1 MGASRRFIAVA
12 ALFTIFGLAAIV
24 RASDHGA
31 RAVDLVGT
39 CASAFGAG
47 VAVADQVEKVRSGW
61 VPEGYPKSW
70 PSPERPNVMPPGT
83 APFSARIE
91 REIIKRK
98 QRIRVSVEDLRLV
111 PYPREEVLDVL
122 KFWGVQLE

>member
-1 MGASRRFIAVA
+1 
-12 ALFTIFGLAAIV
+12 
-24 RASDHGA
+24 
-31 RAVDLVGT
+31 
-39 CASAFGAG
+39 
-47 VAVADQVEKVRSGW
+47 
-61 VPEGYPKSW
+61 
-70 PSPERPNVMPPGT
+70 MPPGT

-111 PYPREEVLDVL
+111 LYPPEEVLDVL